1 MDIKSIM
8 NVLEKIIKR
17 SRLRSSNGIQLLCGI
32 ALNRKEALEYCIA
45 GDYVYVVPE
54 KRIFL
59 VTIIHK
65 QKMLVPLGM

>member
-17 SRLRSSNGIQLLCGI
+17 SRLRGSNGIQLLYGI
-32 ALNRKEALEYCIA
+32 ALNREEALEYCVA
-45 GDYVYVVPE
+45 GDYVYVKSE
-54 KRIFL
+54 KRMFL

-65 QKMLVPLGM
+65 QKILIPLGM